1 MTNNPFRILSKSIIS
16 TSDVYFYTNDQTL
29 SVGSGSKSQI
39 TPDISWTPS
48 GSSTTISYSV
58 SDYPGYNVTSW
69 VSIDSVSG
77 QLTINAPISTS
88 DVQYMFYV
96 SSAISAVSC
105 PTLKLILLT
114 VKAWKV
120 ANWQTWI
127 SDSSSTCSAW
137 VSDYALNTGTWAYS
151 SQLTQ
156 QTAEAL
162 KYTSIAIVT
171 SISGLVVVSSVMSS
185 SSMASLWLLI
195 NQVQIFFLLLLTRAF
210 IPNDIQTVITGS
222 AFSLNPSSYILMS
235 FNLLYLNLFN
245 LFDCFDFGLSNSLL
259 EPFGIKSDSSVYN
272 WSSFVCIM
280 IMCNLFYLILLWLK
294 CCSST
299 SQANENTSRWNKI
312 VTLLIKKAYEFFTFS
327 YYIRALIEMNQ
338 FILVSSINE
347 IHQFNVTGGLRIT
360 SLVVAFWL
368 LALCLSLITI
378 SLYLAVTFDAENQ
391 SKCKHFKEF
400 FAGLKPQKKFRLYT
414 SIQIFR
420 RVLFVLIL
428 IIFDTTLAETIVTI
442 IWVLQFIYLV
452 YAVILRPFDEI
463 KTNIIEILNEVYILA
478 LFMIL
483 IFINTAEKWSST
495 KIMIYI
501 WVIWSNSIIILLIV
515 WSEAILKI
523 KYPRR

>member
-1 MTNNPFRILSKSIIS
+1 M
-16 TSDVYFYTNDQTL
+16 Q
-29 SVGSGSKSQI
+29 
-39 TPDISWTPS
+39 
-48 GSSTTISYSV
+48 
-58 SDYPGYNVTSW
+58 
-69 VSIDSVSG
+69 
-77 QLTINAPISTS
+77 
-88 DVQYMFYV
+88 
-96 SSAISAVSC
+96 
-105 PTLKLILLT
+105 
-114 VKAWKV
+114 
-120 ANWQTWI
+120 
-127 SDSSSTCSAW
+127 
-137 VSDYALNTGTWAYS
+137 
-151 SQLTQ
+151 
-156 QTAEAL
+156 
-162 KYTSIAIVT
+162 
-171 SISGLVVVSSVMSS
+171 
-185 SSMASLWLLI
+185 
-195 NQVQIFFLLLLTRAF
+195 
-210 IPNDIQTVITGS
+210 
-222 AFSLNPSSYILMS
+222 
-235 FNLLYLNLFN
+235 YLNLFN